1 MPPRRRS
8 PHRNPVATG
17 RFLGIGCLPDGE
29 CNSFDSLRPPVS
41 FVPYSCGLLLVLTRF
56 LTFQERLDSK
66 SHNQRR
72 QHLPE
77 SQSDLLRYSI
87 PMTVVTRNQNTL
99 MDQLAP
105 SASFRLENQV
115 SVVTG
120 GARGIGAGIVR
131 RFVQEGARVVFSDL
145 LNEEGKRF
153 EEELGKNVAFYRAD
167 AASASD
173 SEALVEFAVERF
185 GRLDCVVN
193 NAGAGG
199 EGEPVAQTS
208 VEDFDRSI
216 ALLLRGPFLGIKYAV
231 PRMQSGGTI
240 INIASVNGLVAGFA
254 PHAYTAAKFGV
265 VGLTKSVALE
275 LAERG
280 IRVNAICP
288 GGTATWIC
296 APLYPEMP
304 AELVDRTPEIVEPW
318 LASGTPIGRAGLP
331 ADIANVALWLA
342 SSESSFVTGH
352 ALVVDG
358 GFTAGTRWSQT
369 LERLEN
375 LKEHFRAALNQ
386 TAAVS

>member
-1 MPPRRRS
+1 
-8 PHRNPVATG
+8 
-17 RFLGIGCLPDGE
+17 
-29 CNSFDSLRPPVS
+29 
-41 FVPYSCGLLLVLTRF
+41 
-56 LTFQERLDSK
+56 
-66 SHNQRR
+66 
-72 QHLPE
+72 
-77 SQSDLLRYSI
+77 
-87 PMTVVTRNQNTL
+87 

-115 SVVTG
+115 AVVTG

-131 RFVQEGARVVFSDL
+131 RFAQEGARVVFSDL
-145 LNEEGKRF
+145 LNEEGKGL

-173 SEALVEFAVERF
+173 TEALVEFAVERF
-185 GRLDCVVN
+185 GRLDCLVN

-199 EGEPVAQTS
+199 EGGPIAETS
-208 VEDFDRSI
+208 VEGFDRSI

-240 INIASVNGLVAGFA
+240 INIASVNALVAGFA

-265 VGLTKSVALE
+265 IGLTKSVALE

-288 GGTATWIC
+288 GGTATWIW
-296 APLYPEMP
+296 APVYPEMP
-304 AELVDRTPEIVEPW
+304 AEVVDRTPEIVEPW
-318 LASGTPIGRAGLP
+318 LAAGAPMGRAGLP
-331 ADIANVALWLA
+331 VDIANAAVWLA
-342 SSESSFVTGH
+342 SSGSNFVTGH

-358 GFTAGTRWSQT
+358 GYTAGTRWSQR

-375 LKEHFRAALNQ
+375 LKEHFRAALSQ
-386 TAAVS
+386 TTAVS